1 MRIMVVKHNLN
12 NDAIIN
18 AKEFLKSI
26 PKLYDKIYFSYEYL
40 NIFKNSEDVN
50 HENVIL
56 FTKNDN
62 INEIRKLLKENGLY
76 DDRLDSL
83 TKVTKEDYGLSFII
97 GSMKFIVV
105 LIVKENNKYRF
116 HLYDTACG
124 IGYKYSSDNSLGYML
139 KKVKLNNEVIKICN
153 YEFKNGVE
161 ERIYSKE
168 ELNSIIADN
177 KGIAGIDIIVM
188 AFAISALII
197 SFILIR
203 GIFT

>member
-1 MRIMVVKHNLN
+1 MVVKHNLN

-40 NIFKNSEDVN
+40 NIFKNSEDAN

-105 LIVKENNKYRF
+105 LIIKEDNKYKF
-116 HLYDTACG
+116 HLYDTTSS

-161 ERIYSKE
+161 ERLYSKE
-168 ELNSIIADN
+168 ELNSIIADK

-197 SFILIR
+197 SFVLIR

>member
-1 MRIMVVKHNLN
+1 MVVKHNLN

-40 NIFKNSEDVN
+40 NIFKNSEDAN
-50 HENVIL
+50 YENVIL

-105 LIVKENNKYRF
+105 LIIKEDNKYKF
-116 HLYDTACG
+116 HLYDTTSS

-161 ERIYSKE
+161 ERLYSKE
-168 ELNSIIADN
+168 ELNSVIADN

>member
-1 MRIMVVKHNLN
+1 MVVKHNLN

-40 NIFKNSEDVN
+40 NIFKNSEDAN
-50 HENVIL
+50 YENVIL

-105 LIVKENNKYRF
+105 LIIKEDNKYKF
-116 HLYDTACG
+116 HLYDTTSS

-161 ERIYSKE
+161 ERLYSKE